1 MPHSDRASAQ
11 NGRPADKHRLGERCG
26 GGYAWIVPLDRRGSG
41 MAVGATTTERAL
53 APDRRALI
61 FLLDNLVWLILAF
74 ILVIFSLTIEHFFQL
89 GIFLNIMQHATFVGL
104 IAIGLSFCIIAGHM
118 DLSVESVMAFAAM
131 LAAWLAASRGSASGL
146 EIGTW
151 STLVAAVAFGAVAGA
166 FNGVLVIR
174 FQINAFIVTLA
185 TYIAIRGLGLV
196 LTGGRSMYGLPPDF
210 RAVATV
216 DVVGLPLLVLIL
228 LLAYVVFHVV
238 LTRTRFGRYVYL
250 VGGNSV
256 APFRAGINVRR
267 VLYSVFIMSGV
278 LAAIAGWL
286 LAART
291 NGATANLGLGMLFE
305 AFAAVVIG
313 GVSLRGGVGRLSG
326 VFAGVLL
333 LSSIDTA
340 INVMGLEPY
349 YMQVIRGGL
358 MLLAVLL
365 DSVKTSLRR
374 RYL

>member
-1 MPHSDRASAQ
+1 MAARTGSV
-11 NGRPADKHRLGERCG
+11 RP
-26 GGYAWIVPLDRRGSG
+26 
-41 MAVGATTTERAL
+41 AL
-53 APDRRALI
+53 APSRAALVNA
-61 FLLDNLVWLILAF
+61 LLDHLVWLILAI
-74 ILVIFSLTIEHFFQL
+74 ILILLSLTIDRFFQI
-89 GIFLNIMQHATFVGL
+89 GIFINILQHATFVGI

-146 EIGTW
+146 ELAPWLTLLIAIG
-151 STLVAAVAFGAVAGA
+151 FGALAGA

-174 FQINAFIVTLA
+174 FRINAFIVTLA
-185 TYIAIRGLGLV
+185 TFIAIRGFGLV
-196 LTGGRSMYGLPPDF
+196 LTGGRSMYGLPDSF
-210 RAVATV
+210 RTVATEDLLGV
-216 DVVGLPLLVLIL
+216 PLLVLIL
-228 LLAYVVFHVV
+228 VAAYVLFGV
-238 LTRTRFGRYVYL
+238 LLSRTRFGRYVYL
-250 VGGNSV
+250 VGGNV
-256 APFRAGINVRR
+256 IAPFRAGIDVNR
-267 VLYSVFIMSGV
+267 VLYTVFILSAV

-291 NGATANLGLGMLFE
+291 NGATANLGFGMLFE

-313 GVSLRGGVGRLSG
+313 GVSLRGGIGRLSG

-333 LSSIDTA
+333 LSAIDTA
-340 INVMGLEPY
+340 INVMGIEPY

-365 DSVKTSLRR
+365 DSAKTAIRQ

>member
-1 MPHSDRASAQ
+1 
-11 NGRPADKHRLGERCG
+11 
-26 GGYAWIVPLDRRGSG
+26 
-41 MAVGATTTERAL
+41 MAVRATTAERAL

-61 FLLDNLVWLILAF
+61 ILLDHLVWLILAI
-74 ILVIFSLTIEHFFQL
+74 ILIVFSLTIERFFQI
-89 GIFLNIMQHATFVGL
+89 GIFLNILQHATFVGL
-104 IAIGLSFCIIAGHM
+104 IAIGLSFCIIAGPHGPVGRIG
-118 DLSVESVMAFAAM
+118 DGVRRHAGGVAGREPRLGLRARARP
-131 LAAWLAASRGSASGL
+131 LADAGASRSASAPL
-146 EIGTW
+146 
-151 STLVAAVAFGAVAGA
+151 AGA

-196 LTGGRSMYGLPPDF
+196 LTGGRSMYGLPDDF
-210 RAVATV
+210 RAVATT
-216 DVVGLPLLVLIL
+216 DVLGLPLLVLIL
-228 LLAYVVFHVV
+228 VLAYVVFNVM

-250 VGGNSV
+250 VGGNV
-256 APFRAGINVRR
+256 IAPFRAGIDVKR
-267 VLYSVFIMSGV
+267 VLYTVFILSGV

-313 GVSLRGGVGRLSG
+313 GVSLRGGIGRLSG

-333 LSSIDTA
+333 LTTIDTA

-365 DSVKTSLRR
+365 DSAKTAIRR

>member
-1 MPHSDRASAQ
+1 MAVRTGA
-11 NGRPADKHRLGERCG
+11 RPALG
-26 GGYAWIVPLDRRGSG
+26 PS
-41 MAVGATTTERAL
+41 RA
-53 APDRRALI
+53 ALLNA
-61 FLLDNLVWLILAF
+61 LLDHLVWLILAI
-74 ILVIFSLTIEHFFQL
+74 ILIIFSLTIDRFFQI
-89 GIFLNIMQHATFVGL
+89 GIFINILQHATFVGV

-131 LAAWLAASRGSASGL
+131 LAAWLAAGRGSASGL
-146 EIGTW
+146 EVDTWLTLAIAIG
-151 STLVAAVAFGAVAGA
+151 FGALAGA
-166 FNGVLVIR
+166 FNGLLVIR

-196 LTGGRSMYGLPPDF
+196 LTGGRSMYGLPGDF
-210 RAVATV
+210 RSVATV
-216 DVVGLPLLVLIL
+216 ELLGIPLLVLIL
-228 LLAYVVFHVV
+228 VVAYVAFSVI
-238 LTRTRFGRYVYL
+238 LARTRFGRYVYL
-250 VGGNSV
+250 VGGNV
-256 APFRAGINVRR
+256 TAPFRAGINVKR
-267 VLYSVFIMSGV
+267 VLYTVFILSGV

-291 NGATANLGLGMLFE
+291 NGATPNLGLGMLFE

-313 GVSLRGGVGRLSG
+313 GVSLRGGTGRLSG

-340 INVMGLEPY
+340 INVMGVEPY

-365 DSVKTSLRR
+365 DSAKTAIRR

>member
-1 MPHSDRASAQ
+1 MAVQASESGRTIGSDRAALL
-11 NGRPADKHRLGERCG
+11 NF
-26 GGYAWIVPLDRRGSG
+26 VLDH
-41 MAVGATTTERAL
+41 
-53 APDRRALI
+53 
-61 FLLDNLVWLILAF
+61 LVWLILAL
-74 ILVIFSLTIEHFFQL
+74 IVVLLSLTIESFFQL
-89 GIFLNIMQHATFVGL
+89 GIFLNILQHATFVGL

-146 EIGTW
+146 ELDPW
-151 STLVAAVAFGAVAGA
+151 LTLLLAMGFGAATGA

-196 LTGGRSMYGLPPDF
+196 LTGGRSMYGLPDDF
-210 RAVATV
+210 RGVASAELF
-216 DVVGLPLLVLIL
+216 GLPLLVVIL
-228 LLAYVVFHVV
+228 VIAYTVFHVI

-250 VGGNSV
+250 VGGNPT
-256 APFRAGINVRR
+256 APFRAGINVER
-267 VLYSVFIMSGV
+267 VLYTVFIMSGV

-291 NGATANLGLGMLFE
+291 NGATPNLGLGMLFE

-313 GVSLRGGVGRLSG
+313 GVSLRGGIGRLSG

-333 LSSIDTA
+333 LSTIDTA

-365 DSVKTSLRR
+365 DSVKTAIRR

>member
-1 MPHSDRASAQ
+1 MAARVGGAQ
-11 NGRPADKHRLGERCG
+11 P
-26 GGYAWIVPLDRRGSG
+26 
-41 MAVGATTTERAL
+41 TL
-53 APDRRALI
+53 APSHAALLNG
-61 FLLDNLVWLILAF
+61 LLDHLVWLILAV
-74 ILVIFSLTIEHFFQL
+74 ILIALSLTIDHFFQI
-89 GIFLNIMQHATFVGL
+89 GIFINILQHATFVGM

-146 EIGTW
+146 ELAPWLTLLIAIG
-151 STLVAAVAFGAVAGA
+151 FGGLAGA

-174 FQINAFIVTLA
+174 FKINAFIVTLA
-185 TYIAIRGLGLV
+185 TFIMIRGLGLV
-196 LTGGRSMYGLPPDF
+196 LTGGRSMYGLPPEF
-210 RAVATV
+210 RGVATL
-216 DVVGLPLLVLIL
+216 DVLGLPLLVVIL
-228 LLAYVVFHVV
+228 VLAYVAFSAL

-250 VGGNSV
+250 VGGNV
-256 APFRAGINVRR
+256 MAPFRAGIDVNR
-267 VLYSVFIMSGV
+267 VLYTVFILSGV

-291 NGATANLGLGMLFE
+291 NGATPNLGLGMLFE

-313 GVSLRGGVGRLSG
+313 GVSLRGGTGRLSG

-333 LSSIDTA
+333 LSTIDTA
-340 INVMGLEPY
+340 INVMGIEPY

-365 DSVKTSLRR
+365 DSAKTAIRH

>member
-1 MPHSDRASAQ
+1 MAARTGSI
-11 NGRPADKHRLGERCG
+11 RP
-26 GGYAWIVPLDRRGSG
+26 
-41 MAVGATTTERAL
+41 TL
-53 APDRRALI
+53 APSRAALLNA
-61 FLLDNLVWLILAF
+61 FLDHLVWLILAI
-74 ILVIFSLTIEHFFQL
+74 ILIVLSLSIDRFFQI
-89 GIFLNIMQHATFVGL
+89 GIFINILQHATFVGI

-146 EIGTW
+146 AWAPWVTLLIAIG
-151 STLVAAVAFGAVAGA
+151 FGALAGA

-174 FQINAFIVTLA
+174 LRINAFIVTLA
-185 TYIAIRGLGLV
+185 TFIAIRGFGLV
-196 LTGGRSMYGLPPDF
+196 LTGGRSMYGLPDSF
-210 RAVATV
+210 RTVATAELFGV
-216 DVVGLPLLVLIL
+216 PLLVLIL
-228 LLAYVVFHVV
+228 VAAYVLFGV
-238 LTRTRFGRYVYL
+238 LLSRTRFGRYVYL
-250 VGGNSV
+250 VGGNV
-256 APFRAGINVRR
+256 IAPFRAGIDVDR
-267 VLYSVFIMSGV
+267 VLYTVFILSGV

-340 INVMGLEPY
+340 INVMGIEPY

-365 DSVKTSLRR
+365 DSAKTAIRH

>member
-1 MPHSDRASAQ
+1 MAARIGSTAGALPPDRA
-11 NGRPADKHRLGERCG
+11 
-26 GGYAWIVPLDRRGSG
+26 
-41 MAVGATTTERAL
+41 AL
-53 APDRRALI
+53 LN
-61 FLLDNLVWLILAF
+61 FVLDNLVWLILAV
-74 ILVIFSLTIEHFFQL
+74 ILVILSLTIEGFFQV
-89 GIFLNIMQHATFVGL
+89 GIFLNILQHATFVGL

-131 LAAWLAASRGSASGL
+131 LAAWLAASRGSASGVEL
-146 EIGTW
+146 DTW
-151 STLVAAVAFGAVAGA
+151 LTLVLALAFGAAAGA
-166 FNGVLVIR
+166 FNGVLVVR

-185 TYIAIRGLGLV
+185 TYIAIRGLGLI
-196 LTGGRSMYGLPPDF
+196 LTGGRSMYGLPDDF
-210 RAVATV
+210 RGVATAEV
-216 DVVGLPLLVLIL
+216 FGLPLLVVIL
-228 LLAYVVFHVV
+228 LIAYAVFHVI

-250 VGGNSV
+250 VGGNPT
-256 APFRAGINVRR
+256 APFRAGIDVER
-267 VLYSVFIMSGV
+267 VLYTVFIMSGV
-278 LAAIAGWL
+278 LAAFAGWL

-291 NGATANLGLGMLFE
+291 NGATPNLGLGMLFE

-326 VFAGVLL
+326 VFAGALL
-333 LSSIDTA
+333 LSAIDTA

-365 DSVKTSLRR
+365 DSVKTSIRR

>member
-1 MPHSDRASAQ
+1 
-11 NGRPADKHRLGERCG
+11 
-26 GGYAWIVPLDRRGSG
+26 
-41 MAVGATTTERAL
+41 MAVRTRSTERAAGL
-53 APDRRALI
+53 DRAA
-61 FLLDNLVWLILAF
+61 LLDSILDHLVWLILAI
-74 ILVIFSLTIEHFFQL
+74 ILVIFSLSIEHFFQL
-89 GIFLNIMQHATFVGL
+89 GIFLNILQHATFVGL
-104 IAIGLSFCIIAGHM
+104 IAIGLSFCIVAGHM

-131 LAAWLAASRGSASGL
+131 LAAWLAASRGSASGIEL
-146 EIGTW
+146 DTW
-151 STLVAAVAFGAVAGA
+151 LTLALALAFGAAAGA

-196 LTGGRSMYGLPPDF
+196 LTGGRSMYGLPDDF
-210 RAVATV
+210 RGVATAEIF
-216 DVVGLPLLVLIL
+216 GLPLLVVIL
-228 LLAYVVFHVV
+228 LIAYVVFHVI

-250 VGGNSV
+250 VGGNPT
-256 APFRAGINVRR
+256 APFRAGINVER
-267 VLYSVFIMSGV
+267 VLYTVFIMSGV
-278 LAAIAGWL
+278 LAALAGWL

-313 GVSLRGGVGRLSG
+313 GVSLRGGIGRLSG

-349 YMQVIRGGL
+349 YMQVLRGGL

-365 DSVKTSLRR
+365 DSLKTSIRR

>member
-1 MPHSDRASAQ
+1 MAAQ
-11 NGRPADKHRLGERCG
+11 IG
-26 GGYAWIVPLDRRGSG
+26 GTR
-41 MAVGATTTERAL
+41 RAL
-53 APDRRALI
+53 APDRAAALNL
-61 FLLDNLVWLILAF
+61 LLDHLVWLILAI
-74 ILVIFSLTIEHFFQL
+74 ILIVCSLTIDRFFQL
-89 GIFLNIMQHATFVGL
+89 GIFLNILHHATFVGL

-131 LAAWLAASRGSASGL
+131 LAAWLAAGRGSASGL
-146 EIGTW
+146 ELDTW
-151 STLVAAVAFGAVAGA
+151 TTLLLAVLFGAAAGA

-196 LTGGRSMYGLPPDF
+196 LTGGRSMYGLPDSF
-210 RAVATV
+210 RGVATAEV
-216 DVVGLPLLVLIL
+216 LGLPLLVVLLIG
-228 LLAYVVFHVV
+228 AYVVFHVV
-238 LTRTRFGRYVYL
+238 LTRTQFGRYVYL
-250 VGGNSV
+250 VGGNPI
-256 APFRAGINVRR
+256 APFRAGINVQR
-267 VLYSVFIMSGV
+267 VLYTVFIMSGV

-286 LAART
+286 LAARS
-291 NGATANLGLGMLFE
+291 NGATPNLGLGMLFE

-333 LSSIDTA
+333 LSAIDTA
-340 INVMGLEPY
+340 INIMGLEPY

-365 DSVKTSLRR
+365 DSAKTTIRR

>member
-1 MPHSDRASAQ
+1 MAARTGSI
-11 NGRPADKHRLGERCG
+11 RP
-26 GGYAWIVPLDRRGSG
+26 
-41 MAVGATTTERAL
+41 TL
-53 APDRRALI
+53 APSRATLLNA
-61 FLLDNLVWLILAF
+61 FLDHLVWLILAI
-74 ILVIFSLTIEHFFQL
+74 ILIVLSLSIDRFFQI
-89 GIFLNIMQHATFVGL
+89 GIFINILQHATFVGI

-118 DLSVESVMAFAAM
+118 DLSVESVMGFAAM

-146 EIGTW
+146 ALAPWVTLLIAIG
-151 STLVAAVAFGAVAGA
+151 FGALAGA

-174 FQINAFIVTLA
+174 FRINAFIVTLA
-185 TYIAIRGLGLV
+185 TFIAIRGFGLV
-196 LTGGRSMYGLPPDF
+196 LTGGRSMYGLPDSF
-210 RAVATV
+210 RTVATAELFGV
-216 DVVGLPLLVLIL
+216 PLLVLIL
-228 LLAYVVFHVV
+228 VAAYVLFGV
-238 LTRTRFGRYVYL
+238 LLSRTRFGRYVYL
-250 VGGNSV
+250 VGGNV
-256 APFRAGINVRR
+256 IAPFRAGIEVDR
-267 VLYSVFIMSGV
+267 VLYTVFILSGV

-340 INVMGLEPY
+340 INVMGIEPY
-349 YMQVIRGGL
+349 YMQLIRGGL

-365 DSVKTSLRR
+365 DSAKTAIRH

>member
-1 MPHSDRASAQ
+1 ERTFGP
-11 NGRPADKHRLGERCG
+11 NGRA
-26 GGYAWIVPLDRRGSG
+26 VLD
-41 MAVGATTTERAL
+41 
-53 APDRRALI
+53 
-61 FLLDNLVWLILAF
+61 FLLDNLVWLILVV
-74 ILVIFSLTIEHFFQL
+74 ILAIFSLTIEQFFQL
-89 GIFLNIMQHATFVGL
+89 GIFLNILQHATFVGL
-104 IAIGLSFCIIAGHM
+104 ISIGLSFCIIAGHM

-146 EIGTW
+146 EVDPW
-151 STLVAAVAFGAVAGA
+151 LTLVAAIAFGAVAGA

-196 LTGGRSMYGLPPDF
+196 LTGGRSMYGLPPEF
-210 RAVATV
+210 RLVATTSLF
-216 DVVGLPLLVLIL
+216 GLPMLVVIL
-228 LLAYVVFHVV
+228 LLAYVAFHVV
-238 LTRTRFGRYVYL
+238 LTRTRFGRHVYL
-250 VGGNSV
+250 VGGNPI
-256 APFRAGINVRR
+256 APFRAGINVRG
-267 VLYSVFIMSGV
+267 VLYAVFILSGV

-313 GVSLRGGVGRLSG
+313 GVSLRGGVGGLSG

-365 DSVKTSLRR
+365 DSAKTS
-374 RYL
+374 

>member
-1 MPHSDRASAQ
+1 
-11 NGRPADKHRLGERCG
+11 
-26 GGYAWIVPLDRRGSG
+26 

-53 APDRRALI
+53 APDRRALM
-61 FLLDNLVWLILAF
+61 FLLDNLVWLILAI

-89 GIFLNIMQHATFVGL
+89 GIFLNILQHATFVGL

-146 EIGTW
+146 EVGTW
-151 STLVAAVAFGAVAGA
+151 GTLVAAVAFGAVAGA

-210 RAVATV
+210 RAVATA
-216 DVVGLPLLVLIL
+216 DVFGLPLLVLIL

-238 LTRTRFGRYVYL
+238 LTRTRFGRYVHL
-250 VGGNSV
+250 VGGHPV

-267 VLYSVFIMSGV
+267 VLYTVFIMSGV

>member
-1 MPHSDRASAQ
+1 
-11 NGRPADKHRLGERCG
+11 
-26 GGYAWIVPLDRRGSG
+26 
-41 MAVGATTTERAL
+41 MAVRQSDARPGPGIERA
-53 APDRRALI
+53 AVI
-61 FLLDNLVWLILAF
+61 GFLLDNLVWLILVV
-74 ILVIFSLTIEHFFQL
+74 ILAIFSLTIEHFFQL
-89 GIFLNIMQHATFVGL
+89 GIFLNILQHATFVGL
-104 IAIGLSFCIIAGHM
+104 ISIGLSFCIIAGHM

-146 EIGTW
+146 ELDPW
-151 STLVAAVAFGAVAGA
+151 LTLLLAVAFGAAAGT

-185 TYIAIRGLGLV
+185 TYIAIRGFGLV
-196 LTGGRSMYGLPPDF
+196 LTGGRSMYGLPDEF
-210 RAVATV
+210 RGVATA
-216 DVVGLPLLVLIL
+216 DVLGVPLLVVIL
-228 LLAYVVFHVV
+228 LIAYVLFHVI

-250 VGGNSV
+250 VGGNPI
-256 APFRAGINVRR
+256 APFRAGIDVQR
-267 VLYSVFIMSGV
+267 VLYTVFIMSGV
-278 LAAIAGWL
+278 LAALAGWL

-291 NGATANLGLGMLFE
+291 NGATPNLGFGMLFE

-313 GVSLRGGVGRLSG
+313 GVSLRGGIGRLSG

-358 MLLAVLL
+358 MLAAVLL
-365 DSVKTSLRR
+365 DSLKTSIRR
-374 RYL
+374 RFL

>member
-1 MPHSDRASAQ
+1 MATRTGGAQRVLGADRAQ
-11 NGRPADKHRLGERCG
+11 LLNF
-26 GGYAWIVPLDRRGSG
+26 V
-41 MAVGATTTERAL
+41 
-53 APDRRALI
+53 
-61 FLLDNLVWLILAF
+61 LDNLVWLILAI
-74 ILVIFSLTIEHFFQL
+74 ILVVFSLTIERFFQL
-89 GIFLNIMQHATFVGL
+89 GIFLNILQHATFVGL
-104 IAIGLSFCIIAGHM
+104 IAIGLSFCIVAGHM

-131 LAAWLAASRGSASGL
+131 LAAWLAAGRGSASGL
-146 EIGTW
+146 ELDPW
-151 STLVAAVAFGAVAGA
+151 LTLALALAFGAVAGA

-196 LTGGRSMYGLPPDF
+196 LTGGRSMYGLPADF
-210 RAVATV
+210 RGVATI
-216 DVVGLPLLVLIL
+216 DVLGLPLLVVIL
-228 LLAYVVFHVV
+228 LLAYVAFHVI
-238 LTRTRFGRYVYL
+238 LTRTRFGRHVYL
-250 VGGNSV
+250 VGGNPI
-256 APFRAGINVRR
+256 APFRAGINVER
-267 VLYSVFIMSGV
+267 VLFTVFIMSGV
-278 LAAIAGWL
+278 LAALAGWL

-291 NGATANLGLGMLFE
+291 NGATPNLGLGMLFE

-313 GVSLRGGVGRLSG
+313 GVSLRGGIGRLSG

>member
-1 MPHSDRASAQ
+1 MAARVGGA
-11 NGRPADKHRLGERCG
+11 RP
-26 GGYAWIVPLDRRGSG
+26 
-41 MAVGATTTERAL
+41 TL
-53 APDRRALI
+53 APSRVALLNG
-61 FLLDNLVWLILAF
+61 LLDNLVWLILAI
-74 ILVIFSLTIEHFFQL
+74 ILIGLSLTIDQFFQV
-89 GIFLNIMQHATFVGL
+89 GIFINILQHATLVGI

-146 EIGTW
+146 ELAPWLTLLIAIG
-151 STLVAAVAFGAVAGA
+151 FGALAGA

-174 FQINAFIVTLA
+174 FRINAFIVTLA
-185 TYIAIRGLGLV
+185 TFIMIRGLGLV
-196 LTGGRSMYGLPPDF
+196 LTGGRSMYGLPDSF
-210 RAVATV
+210 RNVATT
-216 DVVGLPLLVLIL
+216 DVLGLPLLVVIL
-228 LLAYVVFHVV
+228 VLAYVAFGAL

-250 VGGNSV
+250 VGGNV
-256 APFRAGINVRR
+256 TAPFRAGIDVNR
-267 VLYSVFIMSGV
+267 VLYTVFILSGV

-291 NGATANLGLGMLFE
+291 NGATPNLGLGMLFE

-313 GVSLRGGVGRLSG
+313 GVSLRGGTGRLSG

-333 LSSIDTA
+333 LNTIDTA
-340 INVMGLEPY
+340 INVMGIEPY

-365 DSVKTSLRR
+365 DSAKNAIRQ